1 MGIRSNPALPEGDS
15 PEGAL
20 ALKLCPK
27 CTQLLPLSLYYRQGL
42 GDGYSRACKMCAP
55 RPSRRRTT
63 EQRRAD
69 ALAARRRY
77 GTGLRGPY
85 KSKYN
90 PQGLPL

>member
-1 MGIRSNPALPEGDS
+1 MGIRPDPALPEGDS
-15 PEGAL
+15 SEGAL
-20 ALKLCPK
+20 ALKLCPQ
-27 CTQLLPLSLYYRQGL
+27 CTQLLPLPSFYRQGL
-42 GDGYSRACKMCAP
+42 GDGYSHTCKTCAP
-55 RPSRRRTT
+55 RPSRRRTAA
-63 EQRRAD
+63 QRRAD